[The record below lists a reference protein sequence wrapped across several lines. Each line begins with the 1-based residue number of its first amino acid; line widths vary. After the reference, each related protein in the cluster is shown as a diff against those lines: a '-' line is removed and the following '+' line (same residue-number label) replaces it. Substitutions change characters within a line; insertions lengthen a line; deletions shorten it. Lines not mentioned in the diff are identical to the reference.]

1 MYYLVLNG
9 LGPLDTAES
18 SDDNKTYRM
27 SSSAARKH
35 NGHKDRQVNDTSV
48 VT

>member
-1 MYYLVLNG
+1 MYYLVLSG
-9 LGPLDTAES
+9 LRALDTAVS

-35 NGHKDRQVNDTSV
+35 NGHKDRQVTDTSV